1 MILANIP
8 FEDIGFNES
17 LNKGEEMLKKSLIVV
32 SIIILI
38 VGCAGTPSY
47 PDWFSK
53 TPRDTEQ
60 YIYGARDGAT
70 KEEAINNALNA
81 IASKIRVSVESTI
94 SSRTTITVNNN
105 EEEYSKDSTKMMK
118 NHVEKIEFSNYKVKK
133 EEKISDKKYAVL
145 VQVDKALNAK
155 LLLNKI
161 DTDIAKYNQLLT
173 MEHKNPIATVKT
185 YNKAIKK
192 IKNRNMVDCGT
203 VKNFM
208 PNSKVQDKINQLL
221 SIEKKMAKFQG
232 NIVFSIKSNNPLYQ
246 NILTKEITQKGFRT
260 SGGNSNINISMNV
273 KETKLTVLGNKIL
286 KSIIQLSVK
295 SKGTV
300 IGQSRISVG
309 AKSRTGYDQARD
321 FALKNFET
329 RLREKNIIENLLGI

>member
-1 MILANIP
+1 
-8 FEDIGFNES
+8 
-17 LNKGEEMLKKSLIVV
+17 MLKKGLVIVFT
-32 SIIILI
+32 IALI

-53 TPRDTEQ
+53 TPRDTAQ
-60 YIYGARDGAT
+60 YIYGARDGGT
-70 KEEAINNALNA
+70 KEEAITNALNA
-81 IASKIRVSVESTI
+81 IASKIRVSVEST
-94 SSRTTITVNNN
+94 SSVHTNIKTENDN
-105 EEEYSKDSTKMMK
+105 EEYSKDSSQTIT
-118 NHVEKIEFSNYKVKK
+118 NHIQKIEFSNYKVKK
-133 EEKISDKKYAVL
+133 EEKVSDEKYVVL
-145 VQVDKALNAK
+145 VEVDKALNAK

-185 YNKAIKK
+185 YNTAIKK

-208 PNSKVQDKINQLL
+208 PNSKVEDKINQLL

-246 NILTKEITQKGFRT
+246 TILTKQITEKGFRT
-260 SGGNSNINISMNV
+260 SGGDSNINISMDV

-295 SKGTV
+295 SNGTV